1 MRVPG
6 SRAAVVAVAI
16 TLVASVAVAVK
27 LAEEP
32 VPVSASTAAGTT
44 ASGAAAAVVAAPAV
58 AAPAAVAPAAVAPAH
73 GTVAA
78 AAPAGAARYR
88 PNVVMIMADD
98 LDSSLVKYM
107 PNLKKLQKRGADFR
121 RSFVVD
127 SLCCSSRASFLTGM
141 YPHNSKVFINTTGP
155 DPANPIGGHAA
166 WVKADNN
173 KKTFAY
179 AMSGQQGGYRTGF
192 FGKFI
197 NHYQGTS
204 GSAAPAGWS
213 TFQGL
218 TGNLYAMWGYR
229 LASNG
234 SGIQGARTVQTRSF
248 GTRPTEYSTDVLR
261 RRAVSYLRSAERDG
275 RPYFVELAPTSVH
288 SRASKIVRKGEPVFP
303 AALRDRPLKGKKA
316 KKNPKR
322 RFGDCG
328 PVRCDKIDVAK
339 TPGFNASRAASR
351 PRYAD
356 GRPAPLFGQTAKLRK
371 ADVNRMRRYHRDRV
385 RMAQSLDDMIGA
397 VMKTVGPDTYLVF
410 TSDNG
415 YHLGHKRLGRGKT
428 TPYDTDIRVPLI
440 IAGPGVVRGPRYQ
453 VVQNIDLSSTF
464 EQIAGLRPDQRRDGR
479 SLLPILRNPRAAWS
493 RYAFVEHTRPVRDV
507 NDPDNEKISL
517 ETPSYLAVRSADSM
531 LVRYDTRG
539 GDPAGYTYEYYT
551 GLSRPRAYE
560 HTNVYNPHNP
570 TVQTLLRK
578 LEAFADCERA
588 ECAALTR

>member
-1 MRVPG
+1 MRASG
-6 SRAAVVAVAI
+6 SRLTVAAIAVA
-16 TLVASVAVAVK
+16 LVASAAVAVR
-27 LAEEP
+27 LAEDP
-32 VPVSASTAAGTT
+32 VPVSATTAGGTAVA
-44 ASGAAAAVVAAPAV
+44 ASGAAAAANSVPVADT
-58 AAPAAVAPAAVAPAH
+58 PAAVV
-73 GTVAA
+73 
-78 AAPAGAARYR
+78 PAGAPRYR
-88 PNVVMIMADD
+88 PNVVTIVADD
-98 LDSSLVKYM
+98 LDGSLVKYM

-155 DPANPIGGHAA
+155 DPANPIGGHVA
-166 WVKADNN
+166 WVKAGNDR
-173 KKTFAY
+173 KTFAY
-179 AMSGQQGGYRTGF
+179 AMSREQGGYRTGF

-197 NHYQGTS
+197 NHYQGTP
-204 GSAAPAGWS
+204 GSAAPAGWD

-229 LASNG
+229 LASMSPGTPG
-234 SGIQGARTVQTRSF
+234 SRQVATRTF

-261 RRAVSYLRSAERDG
+261 RRAVSYLKSAEREG

-322 RFGDCG
+322 RHGDCG
-328 PVRCDKIDVAK
+328 PVRCNRIDVAK
-339 TPGFNASRAASR
+339 QPGFNASRAGSR

-356 GRPAPLFGQTAKLRK
+356 GRPAPMYGRTAKLRK
-371 ADVNRMRRYHRDRV
+371 SEVNRMRRYHRDRV

-397 VMKTVGPDTYLVF
+397 VMRTVGPDTYIVF

-464 EQIAGLRPDQRRDGR
+464 EDIAGLRPDQRRDGR

-493 RYAFVEHTRPVRDV
+493 RYAFVEHTKPVRDLA
-507 NDPDNEKISL
+507 DPDNEAISL
-517 ETPSYLAVRSADSM
+517 ETPSYLAIRSADAM
-531 LVRYDTRG
+531 LVRYDTRR

-551 GLSRPRAYE
+551 GLSRPRAFE
-560 HTNVYNPHNP
+560 STNRYSPRDP
-570 TVQTLLRK
+570 AVQALLRR
-578 LEAFADCERA
+578 LEAFADCEGA
-588 ECAALTR
+588 ECVALTR